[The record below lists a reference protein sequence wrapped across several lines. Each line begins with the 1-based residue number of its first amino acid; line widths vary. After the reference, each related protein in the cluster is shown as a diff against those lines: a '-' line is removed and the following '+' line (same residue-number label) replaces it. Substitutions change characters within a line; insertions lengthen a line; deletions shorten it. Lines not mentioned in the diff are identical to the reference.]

1 MGAEGSHARLL
12 FMCVQRVDHKAAAP
26 VASRRSTFQGALLM
40 AGRGAPDAAAA
51 AVAATAAIF
60 KLTFAHVAH
69 RNEMRPNNVH
79 TLGVWKKHTNRLL
92 FYVCVCLWAG
102 ITVNHERPRRKRVAQ
117 NDDKETKKN
126 NRQRCN
132 GGGNT

>member
-1 MGAEGSHARLL
+1 MEAEGSHAGLL

-40 AGRGAPDAAAA
+40 AGRGATDATDAAA

-79 TLGVWKKHTNRLL
+79 TLGVWKKHTIGCY
-92 FYVCVCLWAG
+92 FMCVCVSVFLAVCGLA
-102 ITVNHERPRRKRVAQ
+102 
-117 NDDKETKKN
+117 
-126 NRQRCN
+126 
-132 GGGNT
+132 

>member
-12 FMCVQRVDHKAAAP
+12 FMCVQRVEHKAAAP

-40 AGRGAPDAAAA
+40 AGRGATDAAA

-79 TLGVWKKHTNRLL
+79 TLGVWKKHTIGCY
-92 FYVCVCLWAG
+92 FMCVCLWAG

>member
-1 MGAEGSHARLL
+1 MWMGAEGCHAGLL

-40 AGRGAPDAAAA
+40 AGRGATDAAAAA

-79 TLGVWKKHTNRLL
+79 TLGAWKKHTIGCY
-92 FYVCVCLWAG
+92 FMCVCVCGLA
-102 ITVNHERPRRKRVAQ
+102 
-117 NDDKETKKN
+117 
-126 NRQRCN
+126 
-132 GGGNT
+132 

>member
-1 MGAEGSHARLL
+1 MGAEGSHAGLL
-12 FMCVQRVDHKAAAP
+12 FMCVQRVDHEVAAP

-40 AGRGAPDAAAA
+40 AGRGATDAAA

-79 TLGVWKKHTNRLL
+79 TLGVWKKHHRLL
-92 FYVCVCLWAG
+92 FYVCVFVGW
-102 ITVNHERPRRKRVAQ
+102 H
-117 NDDKETKKN
+117 
-126 NRQRCN
+126 N
-132 GGGNT
+132 G

>member
-1 MGAEGSHARLL
+1 MASLWREGVEGSHAGLL

-40 AGRGAPDAAAA
+40 AGRGATDAT

-79 TLGVWKKHTNRLL
+79 TLGVCKKNTIGCY
-92 FYVCVCLWAG
+92 FMCVCVCWLFVGW
-102 ITVNHERPRRKRVAQ
+102 H
-117 NDDKETKKN
+117 
-126 NRQRCN
+126 N
-132 GGGNT
+132 G